1 MTNMPTS
8 MVSFLIELLHT
19 EANSI
24 EAIKQRLFEEQLTPE
39 QRSGLI
45 DLQARFQDL
54 SESLRKVISEQE

>member
-1 MTNMPTS
+1 MSTS
-8 MVSFLIELLHT
+8 MARFLIELLHS

-39 QRSGLI
+39 QRASLL